1 MSADHGKGQAA
12 FAANVL
18 LAPDRKVRPP
28 DRRIAHVQ
36 RLPYNRAMLNS
47 QAQKGTTKPD
57 GGTRWLTLLV
67 GLAGAMLFL
76 LLFYPLLRG
85 NIYQGSDIGS
95 QQFPYRSF
103 YSYCL
108 QHGFS
113 FLWWPEEFCGYY
125 LHAEGQGAF
134 FHPLQWC
141 LYRFLPLDR
150 AFSIEFMAS
159 YLFLYGGMVA
169 LLRGWRLPWFA
180 ALFGANLFTFSGFV
194 LFHYTHIQAI
204 RVTSHLPW
212 IMLALHV
219 LLTTTN
225 EKHLRRAW
233 LALVGL
239 VASQLLSGYPQYVL
253 FTLMAIGLYMLFYLR
268 GHGAVARMAAVV
280 SAMLLGLMI
289 AGVQVLPTFDLIGYA
304 QRQDLTDFWKD
315 GSLHPLNLLQ
325 WVGPYWFRNGIS
337 YGTPSWE
344 YAAYAG
350 AIPLVLSLWCVS
362 RFKGLG
368 RWQPMG
374 LYAAALAA
382 IMIVLA
388 LGEFGGVYRFI
399 AMLPVMGAFR
409 CPARHLMLVH
419 FAVAILSAVAL
430 ARTSPTPQGQR
441 PSSPRTRG
449 SSDGSV
455 GPDRVLDSHVRG
467 NDKTPLLGGAGGGLG
482 PPWPSC
488 ELRPQPKAKGRHL
501 RERGDPVVARSPST
515 AFWIPTF
522 VGMTIFP
529 SKEGNKN
536 TLLPPCADGVLLGL
550 IAAAWATL
558 LLVMMLQKFGGA
570 DLQNAFTDSWP
581 RLAVGPLLI
590 SGAALLVYTM
600 QRWRKAGVAAI
611 LIFATL
617 DAAFYTMP
625 FVWNHKPQSS
635 NYAALTA
642 SLAPE
647 LPDDPAFVP
656 FGGEFRAHGNWRT
669 ARLSQL
675 GLAGY
680 MGYVGLP
687 PAWKLDPDADVTKR
701 VAGVRWE
708 KRPLSNPDWTVHE
721 DALPIARLVT
731 QTVTSDTPRDAIE
744 RIDVATTAIV
754 TEAVDVS
761 GEEAG
766 TVTWLKNEPGNVL
779 LETTADTTQLL
790 VFAQRY
796 HPGWRVAVDGEARS
810 LVRVNGDFMGC
821 VVPQGE
827 HEVAFVFWPKSF
839 YYGLLVS
846 GGGLLLT
853 LGMWIVLGRV
863 AGMAS
868 SSPETD

>member
-57 GGTRWLTLLV
+57 GGTRWLTLLA

-141 LYRFLPLDR
+141 LYRFLPLDL

-253 FTLMAIGLYMLFYLR
+253 FTLMAVGLYMLFYLR
-268 GHGAVARMAAVV
+268 GHGAVARMAAMV

-430 ARTSPTPQGQR
+430 ARLWRTPQGQR
-441 PSSPRTRG
+441 PSSPRTRR
-449 SSDGSV
+449 SSSGSV
-455 GPDRVLDSHVRG
+455 GPNRVLDSHVRG
-467 NDKTPLLGGAGGGLG
+467 NDKTPTT
-482 PPWPSC
+482 P
-488 ELRPQPKAKGRHL
+488 R
-501 RERGDPVVARSPST
+501 RER
-515 AFWIPTF
+515 
-522 VGMTIFP
+522 
-529 SKEGNKN
+529 
-536 TLLPPCADGVLLGL
+536 VLLGL

-558 LLVMMLQKFGGA
+558 LLVILLRQFGGA

-581 RLAVGPLLI
+581 RLVAGPLLI
-590 SGAALLVYTM
+590 SGATLLVYTM
-600 QRWRKAGVAAI
+600 QRWRKTGIVAI
-611 LIFATL
+611 LVFATL

-635 NYAALTA
+635 SYAALMA
-642 SLAPE
+642 ALAPE

-687 PAWKLDPDADVTKR
+687 PAWKIDPNADVTKR

-708 KRPLSNPDWTVHE
+708 KRPLSNPNWTIHE
-721 DALPIARLVT
+721 DALPIARLVA
-731 QTVTSDTPRDAIE
+731 QTVTSDTPREAIE

-754 TEAVDVS
+754 AEAVEVS
-761 GEEAG
+761 GKLAG
-766 TVTWLKNEPGNVL
+766 TVTWLKNEPGNVVL
-779 LETTADTTQLL
+779 QTTADTTQLL